1 MKRRW
6 IAALAVVLVLIVGAG
21 LFFFLPAS
29 LSPAQASAAQPSG
42 AALVEKGRYLTTAGD
57 CVACHTAPGG
67 KPFAGGLAFKLP
79 FGTIY
84 ASNITPDKTAGI
96 GGWSDAEF
104 VRAMRHGVRNDGRDL
119 YPAFPYT
126 AYAKLS
132 TDDILAIRAYLATL
146 APVAQP
152 VTPNGLSFPF
162 NQRYLM
168 RAWKLLFLSDTP
180 MTPEPARST
189 EWNRGAYLV
198 EALAHCGECHTP
210 RNLMYGLKSGQKF
223 AGATTQGW
231 KAYNITADPHA
242 GIGSWS
248 ADEIAI
254 YLKTGHAE
262 GRGVANGSM
271 AEAVELSLSHLTPAD
286 LQAMAVYLKSVPAKP
301 AQNGE
306 IVDANASALAA
317 STAYAPPPG
326 ASPRGDVGLRIF
338 EGSCASCHG
347 WNGQG
352 LQNGYAALRGLKTV
366 NDPQG
371 TNLVQV
377 ILHGSHMATPQGQ
390 AMMPAFGA
398 AYSDTEIAAV
408 SNYVLR
414 HFGNK
419 TGAVTPTQ
427 VKDARSAGE

>member
-1 MKRRW
+1 MKRFW
-6 IAALAVVLVLIVGAG
+6 LAALAVVLVLLVAAG

-29 LSPAQASAAQPSG
+29 LSPVEASAFQPTG
-42 AALVEKGRYLTTAGD
+42 AALVERGRYLATAGD

-67 KPFAGGLAFKLP
+67 RPFAGGLAFKLP
-79 FGTIY
+79 IGTIY
-84 ASNITPDKTAGI
+84 SSNITPDRQAGI

-104 VRAMRHGVRNDGRDL
+104 VRAMRHGVRSDGKDL

-132 TDDILAIRAYLATL
+132 TDDILAIRAYLGSL
-146 APVAQP
+146 APVARP
-152 VTPNGLSFPF
+152 VAPNALTFPF

-180 MTPEPARST
+180 IAPAQKQSAL
-189 EWNRGAYLV
+189 WKRGAYLV

-210 RNLMYGLKSGQKF
+210 RNLMYGLKDGQKF

-231 KAYNITADPHA
+231 KAYNITSDPRA
-242 GIGSWS
+242 GIGNWS
-248 ADEIAI
+248 AEEIAT
-254 YLKTGHAE
+254 YLRTGHAE
-262 GRGVANGSM
+262 GRGVANGPM
-271 AEAVELSLSHLTPAD
+271 GEAVELSLSHLTPAD
-286 LQAMAVYLKSVPAKP
+286 LQAIALYLKSVPARP

-306 IVDANASALAA
+306 LVETNPAALTA
-317 STAYAPPPG
+317 STAYAPPAG
-326 ASPRGDVGLRIF
+326 ATPRGDLGMRIF

-352 LQNGYAALRGLKTV
+352 LQSGYAALRGMKTV

-371 TNLVQV
+371 TNLVQIV
-377 ILHGSHMATPQGQ
+377 LHGSHMATAQGQ
-390 AMMPAFGA
+390 VGMPAFGA
-398 AYSDTEIAAV
+398 AYGDTEIAAV

-414 HFGNK
+414 HFGAK
-419 TGAVTPTQ
+419 RGTVTPAQ
-427 VKDARSAGE
+427 VGEARRSGE